1 MAYITDENGKYKR
14 TVTCGHCYE
23 AGHNKSSCPE
33 RKAKLAENI
42 ERWSKA
48 LKEDSFRDSW
58 EKQNMQR
65 RLDDAV
71 MTQNKIQ
78 NLGKSRK
85 CSYCH
90 EPGHTRRTCQDRKN
104 DIESEAHKMLHGR
117 KILSP
122 IMEEYG
128 IGVGA
133 LLEYEGDIYTV
144 ERIEWEYITQ
154 DAIVGENGYSQCNTR
169 PIQARSFPSEYY
181 TRGQVRS
188 FSLPT
193 EVTNVNDV
201 KVNSWSISKWKILS
215 SAHRCH
221 PSNFLNIDECRRV
234 SKGLEMFNDGNDRPY
249 QYLYPNG

>member
-1 MAYITDENGKYKR
+1 MAYITDENGNYKR

-23 AGHNKSSCPE
+23 HGHNKSSCPDLRNQLVE
-33 RKAKLAENI
+33 NIAEYEKQLAEDKFSDDW
-42 ERWSKA
+42 ERNYTHNRLNDAKA
-48 LKEDSFRDSW
+48 
-58 EKQNMQR
+58 Q
-65 RLDDAV
+65 
-71 MTQNKIQ
+71 QNKIR
-78 NLGKSRK
+78 NRGKNRK

-90 EPGHTRRTCQDRKN
+90 EPGHTRRTCHDRKT

-122 IMEEYG
+122 LMEEYG

-133 LLEYEGDIYTV
+133 LLEYEDDIYTV

-154 DAIVGENGYSQCNTR
+154 DAIVGKNGYSQCNTR
-169 PIQARSFPSEYY
+169 PITARSFPTEHYA
-181 TRGQVRS
+181 RGQVRS

-193 EVTNVNDV
+193 EVVNVNDV